1 MGKRFKAI
9 CGIIFILFCT
19 NSYAGP
25 ESLATY
31 PWQVVNMPMLC
42 GPVIDV
48 NRALQIEG
56 YIEEEASLGR
66 YKALPDG
73 QIVYIIMTYKSK
85 DIPGHILRTIETAG
99 QNQKCVL
106 QLTFDRFVIPE
117 KN

>member
-1 MGKRFKAI
+1 
-9 CGIIFILFCT
+9 
-19 NSYAGP
+19 
-25 ESLATY
+25 
-31 PWQVVNMPMLC
+31 MPMLC

-66 YKALPDG
+66 HQALPEGDV
-73 QIVYIIMTYKSK
+73 VYMIMTYKSK
-85 DIPGHILRTIETAG
+85 DISGHILRTIETAG